1 MIELFHWEPNT
12 FSLKPLVVLHE
23 KELDFASRYTNF
35 QDPACAIAAPG
46 GSETELTHNPEL
58 TGPVLVDRGTAMAES
73 FFVSLYLDEAYPQRP
88 LRPSD
93 AKGRWRVLMWARHVN
108 EVLTPAICTLG
119 CKTFLVPA
127 LKMRE
132 RAPLEAAI
140 AALPTLEKR
149 NAWLDALD
157 DRYGTDLLEDS
168 RRKIAQSVAKIEA
181 ALGQSSWLAGD
192 EYSLADIDAYAFIA
206 PVRVL
211 APDLLTAAIAPR
223 VLKWLGSIDERPA
236 VKAALATSKTG
247 APREAFAPGAEHSR
261 WG

>member
-23 KELDFASRYTNF
+23 KGLEFASRYTNF
-35 QDPACAIAAPG
+35 QDPAYTIVAPG

-58 TGPVLVDRGTAMAES
+58 TGPVLVDRGTAMTES
-73 FFVSLYLDEAYPQRP
+73 FFLSLYLDEAYPERP
-88 LRPSD
+88 LRPAD
-93 AKGRWRVLMWARHVN
+93 AKGRWRVLMWARYVN

-119 CKTFLVPA
+119 CKAFLVPE
-127 LKMRE
+127 LKKRE

-140 AALPTLEKR
+140 AALPTLERR
-149 NAWLDALD
+149 NAWLDALN
-157 DRYGTDLLEDS
+157 DRYPSDLLEDS

-181 ALGQSSWLAGD
+181 ALGERPWLAGD
-192 EYSLADIDAYAFIA
+192 EYSLADIDAYALAA
-206 PVRVL
+206 PIRVL
-211 APDLLTAAIAPR
+211 APRLLTAESAPR
-223 VLKWLGSIDERPA
+223 MLKWLDAISERPA

-247 APREAFAPGAEHSR
+247 TPHEAFAPGAEHSR